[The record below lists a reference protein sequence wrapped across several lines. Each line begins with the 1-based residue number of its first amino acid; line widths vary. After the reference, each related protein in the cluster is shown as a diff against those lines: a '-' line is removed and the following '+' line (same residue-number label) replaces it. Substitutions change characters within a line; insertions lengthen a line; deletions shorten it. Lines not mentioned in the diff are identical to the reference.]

1 MSEHMDA
8 KKAEQTLV
16 DDVIAEGK
24 LEDETHSMEASI
36 KPNYNIEDKYND
48 PEVGKAIEGA
58 EDEIL
63 QEHITVGTDENGH
76 QYAEVT
82 EDVTGEE

>member
-8 KKAEQTLV
+8 KKAEETLV
-16 DDVIAEGK
+16 DDVIREGR
-24 LEDETHSMEASI
+24 LEDETGSMEASI
-36 KPNYNIEDKYND
+36 KPNYDIEGKYND
-48 PEVGKAIEGA
+48 PEVAQAVEGA
-58 EDEIL
+58 EDQIL
-63 QEHITVGTDENGH
+63 EEHVTVGTDENGH

>member
-1 MSEHMDA
+1 MAEIDS
-8 KKAEQTLV
+8 KQAEQTLI

-24 LEDETHSMEASI
+24 LEDETHRMDVSI
-36 KPNYNIEDKYND
+36 KPNCDIEGNY
-48 PEVGKAIEGA
+48 PEQTVAEAIEGA
-58 EDEIL
+58 EDERVT
-63 QEHITVGTDENGH
+63 ENITVGTDENGH